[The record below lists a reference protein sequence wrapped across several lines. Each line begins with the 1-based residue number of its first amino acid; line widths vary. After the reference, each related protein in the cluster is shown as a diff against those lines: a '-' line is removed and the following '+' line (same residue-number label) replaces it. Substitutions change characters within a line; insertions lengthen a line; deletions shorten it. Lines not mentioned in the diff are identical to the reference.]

1 MWTRSKY
8 VNAYFFPEILN
19 VYDVLLQ
26 ILAILNVLPTVI
38 QFNFPN
44 RKMWETSMKGLLS
57 LVRRTTPS
65 SFAYIGEKIGSSLN
79 DKVMYRLLHI
89 FGESEMC

>member
-1 MWTRSKY
+1 M
-8 VNAYFFPEILN
+8 F
-19 VYDVLLQ
+19 LLQ
-26 ILAILNVLPTVI
+26 
-38 QFNFPN
+38 NFAFLCVPQYN
-44 RKMWETSMKGLLS
+44 SSTNFASRKMWETSMKGLLS

-79 DKVMYRLLHI
+79 DKVMYRHLHI